1 VAYLAV
7 AVLVVS
13 LSSRPVVAL
22 GLALLLG
29 SLTGSGHVLL
39 LWSAYQAGRRAVTRS
54 RLAMTVGAVVGGL
67 AAQLAIAA
75 IDPRELLA
83 DGVRRVLAT
92 YVVFVVLPL
101 LAGRYVAQHEQ
112 LVAVLR
118 ERNRELRGQRHLL
131 AEQERLRERLRIAR
145 DMHDSLGQRL
155 SLVSVQA
162 AALEVAD
169 LPPPQRT
176 AVGQLA
182 HATRGALAE
191 LHDLVGALRREP
203 ESGSPGVA
211 DIVMVVDEFRAAGV
225 AVALTEHGERRAI
238 TGSGADAAYR
248 VVQEGLTNAARHA
261 PGQPVTVGVRWEPDT
276 LVVTVTNPTGSDL
289 ASAGISEGGAAPAG
303 PPGVAGRRVAG
314 HGLTGLAERMELA
327 GGYVEHH
334 VGDGSFRLVAMVP
347 TVIEQVA
354 EVEEP
359 ARRGRTLL
367 LGIATAVL
375 MFVVLPAGL
384 LLGVR

>member
-1 VAYLAV
+1 MV
-7 AVLVVS
+7 
-13 LSSRPVVAL
+13 
-22 GLALLLG
+22 
-29 SLTGSGHVLL
+29 
-39 LWSAYQAGRRAVTRS
+39 
-54 RLAMTVGAVVGGL
+54 VGAVVGGL
-67 AAQLAIAA
+67 AAQLAVAA
-75 IDPRELLA
+75 TDPREALA
-83 DGVRRVLAT
+83 DGVQRVLAT

-101 LAGRYVAQHEQ
+101 LAGRYMAQHEQ

-118 ERNRELRGQRHLL
+118 ERNRELRGQRHLV

-169 LPPPQRT
+169 LPPPQRR

-191 LHDLVGALRREP
+191 LHELVGALRREP
-203 ESGSPGVA
+203 EPGTPGVA
-211 DIVMVVDEFRAAGV
+211 DIATVVDEFRAAGV
-225 AVALTEHGERRAI
+225 AVALTEHGERRPI

-276 LVVTVTNPTGSDL
+276 LVVTVTNPTGPGTAPSGR
-289 ASAGISEGGAAPAG
+289 SGGGLPDSGPADSG
-303 PPGVAGRRVAG
+303 PADSRRAVAGLAGRGVAG
-314 HGLTGLAERMELA
+314 HGLTGLAERVELA
-327 GGYVEHH
+327 GGYVEHR

-359 ARRGRTLL
+359 AQRGRTLV